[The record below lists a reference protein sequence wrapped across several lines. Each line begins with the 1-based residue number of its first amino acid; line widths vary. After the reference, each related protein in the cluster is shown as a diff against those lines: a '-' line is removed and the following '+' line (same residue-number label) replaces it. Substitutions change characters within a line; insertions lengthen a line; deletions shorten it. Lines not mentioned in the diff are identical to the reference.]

1 VRRLLKHPALLVSA
15 YVLVAALAVPGSILA
30 QEEAAPA
37 GTDTAPAEPPA
48 PDPAPAEPA
57 PAPAEPQPAPAT
69 TAPAAPAPAG
79 PAAAPAEPAGAPAEP
94 RPKALAAASGSVAIA
109 DFSFAPGTITV
120 DQGDTVTWTNSG
132 PSRHS
137 ATSTSGAF
145 DTGIL
150 DKGGSGSHTFDQ
162 AGTYS
167 YICKPHPFMHGT
179 VVVRAA
185 QTGGGDTSGSG
196 GGETGETGGTDGT
209 AGSGGAEVAGSG
221 GGPELPNTGA
231 DSDALLV
238 LGALMLLLGIGVHW
252 VTSRAH
258 EQEDPRGGGQARP

>member
-1 VRRLLKHPALLVSA
+1 MRRLLKHPALLVSA
-15 YVLVAALAVPGSILA
+15 YALVAALAVPGSILA

-48 PDPAPAEPA
+48 PDPAPAELSPE
-57 PAPAEPQPAPAT
+57 PAEL
-69 TAPAAPAPAG
+69 
-79 PAAAPAEPAGAPAEP
+79 AAAPAEPAPAPVEPAPAPAKPAAAPAEP
-94 RPKALAAASGSVAIA
+94 RPKALAAASGSVTIA
-109 DFSFAPGTITV
+109 DFSFTPGTITV
-120 DQGDTVTWTNSG
+120 DQGDTVTWANSG

-185 QTGGGDTSGSG
+185 QTGGDTSGSG
-196 GGETGETGGTDGT
+196 GGETGGTGDTGG
-209 AGSGGAEVAGSG
+209 SGAAEAAGSG
-221 GGPELPNTGA
+221 GGPALPNTGA
-231 DSDALLV
+231 DSGALIV

-258 EQEDPRGGGQARP
+258 EQEDPRSGGQARP